1 MKKGIIILILLGII
15 LSISF
20 GNSLGVKNDET
31 IYVLLGADGKA
42 KRVDL
47 VNWISI
53 EGKGN
58 FNIIKDGR
66 YIKNVKL
73 YTDDVKMKVEKG
85 NIVVFGES
93 SEYKNVYL
101 TGEVNKKVPL
111 DFKITYYYNGKLVQP
126 RDFLGKSGDL
136 DIEIYMKPN
145 EDIPL
150 RVVMSTEFSAD
161 DFVLKNPNDFMI
173 MVLGKTVR
181 LTGFT
186 YPIPDAKLKLSL
198 RGKRLK
204 VPTITFT
211 ALPALPPVD
220 LSMKNQLYSFN
231 EGIEGFL
238 LLNQAHQKI
247 LKGILE
253 GIEKNTP
260 TIPQEYLTLPF
271 TLMANQNK
279 AYLISQNL
287 KEYPKSFNNL
297 YEYIKEKA
305 ESSNDEDWKKA
316 LMMVE
321 EVKKEIETNS
331 FSDDI
336 KNIGDFIG
344 DLVFQSKKAMDMIG
358 TSLQGIQ
365 NIENML
371 NIMLYGG
378 EIEGKKLPGLSDVEK
393 NLKTIKEKIGSNLS
407 LLEKG
412 EEKINSWK
420 KRLENYVFAGEIP
433 YAKSSVRFYFRLNE
447 IK

>member
-1 MKKGIIILILLGII
+1 MRKGVIILIFLCFIF
-15 LSISF
+15 SISF
-20 GNSLGVKNDET
+20 GISLKIKNDET
-31 IYVLLGADGKA
+31 IYALLDSDGKV
-42 KRVDL
+42 KRIDL
-47 VNWISI
+47 VNWISL

-58 FNIIKDGR
+58 FKISKDKKYLNDIK
-66 YIKNVKL
+66 I
-73 YTDDVKMKVEKG
+73 YTEDVKM
-85 NIVVFGES
+85 NILNDKIIFSGVS
-93 SEYKNVYL
+93 AEYKNIYISARINRKL
-101 TGEVNKKVPL
+101 PL
-111 DFKITYYYNGKLVQP
+111 DFKISYRYNGKFVKP
-126 RDFLGKSGDL
+126 RDFLGKDGNL
-136 DIEIYMKPN
+136 DIEIYIKPN
-145 EDIPL
+145 EDIPF

-161 DFVLKNPNDFMI
+161 DFVLKNPEDFMV
-173 MVLGKTVR
+173 MVMGKNVR
-181 LTGFT
+181 LSAFT
-186 YPIPDAKLKLSL
+186 YPIPDSKLKLSL
-198 RGKRLK
+198 RGKKLK
-204 VPTITFT
+204 VPAITFT
-211 ALPALPPVD
+211 ALPSLPPVD
-220 LSMKNQLYSFN
+220 LSMKDQLYSFN
-231 EGIEGFL
+231 EGIESFL

-271 TLMANQNK
+271 ALMANQNK
-279 AYLISQNL
+279 AYLISKNI

-297 YEYIKEKA
+297 YGYIKEKA

-316 LMMVE
+316 LMMAE

-344 DLVFQSKKAMDMIG
+344 DLAFQSKKAMDMIG
-358 TSLQGIQ
+358 ISLQGIQ

-378 EIEGKKLPGLSDVEK
+378 EIEGKKLPGLSDMEK
-393 NLKTIKEKIGSNLS
+393 NLKTMKEKIRSNIS

-433 YAKSSVRFYFRLNE
+433 NAKSAVRFYFRLNE

>member
-126 RDFLGKSGDL
+126 GDFLGKSGDL

-198 RGKRLK
+198 RGKKLK
-204 VPTITFT
+204 VPAITFT
-211 ALPALPPVD
+211 ALPSLPPVD
-220 LSMKNQLYSFN
+220 LSMKDQLYSFN

-279 AYLISQNL
+279 AYLISKNL

-316 LMMVE
+316 LMMAE

-344 DLVFQSKKAMDMIG
+344 DLAFQSKKAMDMIG

-433 YAKSSVRFYFRLNE
+433 NAKSSVRFYFRLNE

>member
-1 MKKGIIILILLGII
+1 
-15 LSISF
+15 
-20 GNSLGVKNDET
+20 
-31 IYVLLGADGKA
+31 
-42 KRVDL
+42 
-47 VNWISI
+47 
-53 EGKGN
+53 
-58 FNIIKDGR
+58 
-66 YIKNVKL
+66 
-73 YTDDVKMKVEKG
+73 
-85 NIVVFGES
+85 
-93 SEYKNVYL
+93 
-101 TGEVNKKVPL
+101 
-111 DFKITYYYNGKLVQP
+111 
-126 RDFLGKSGDL
+126 
-136 DIEIYMKPN
+136 
-145 EDIPL
+145 
-150 RVVMSTEFSAD
+150 
-161 DFVLKNPNDFMI
+161 MI

-198 RGKRLK
+198 RGKKLK
-204 VPTITFT
+204 VPGITFT
-211 ALPALPPVD
+211 ALSSLPPVD
-220 LSMKNQLYSFN
+220 LSMKDQLYSFN

-253 GIEKNTP
+253 GTEKNTP
-260 TIPQEYLTLPF
+260 TTLQDYLTLPF

-279 AYLISQNL
+279 AYLISKNL

-316 LMMVE
+316 LMMAE
-321 EVKKEIETNS
+321 EVKKEIKTNS

-344 DLVFQSKKAMDMIG
+344 DLAFQSKKAMDMIG

-393 NLKTIKEKIGSNLS
+393 NLKTIKEKIRSNLS

-433 YAKSSVRFYFRLNE
+433 NAKSSVRFYFRLNE